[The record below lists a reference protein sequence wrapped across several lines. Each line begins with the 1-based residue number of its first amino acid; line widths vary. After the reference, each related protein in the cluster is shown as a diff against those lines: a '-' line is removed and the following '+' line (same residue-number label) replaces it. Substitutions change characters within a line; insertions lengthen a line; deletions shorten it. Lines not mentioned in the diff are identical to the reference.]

1 MKKLIMITLVGA
13 LSMTVTATAKEGKS
27 FKVCQSYI
35 EQTKAFKKTMG
46 DDKVSLETLAF
57 YKEKM
62 LVHCGNIV
70 SKTKFEKK
78 SFSKMMMKNE
88 KTTTAECR
96 MAIDMASKYS
106 EAPNQ
111 AALIVAA
118 HKENIVDKC
127 GTLVASHISSYCLY
141 DEAK

>member
-1 MKKLIMITLVGA
+1 MITLVSV
-13 LSMTVTATAKEGKS
+13 LSMTITATAKEGKS

-35 EQTKAFKKTMG
+35 DQTKAFKETMG
-46 DDKVSLETLAF
+46 DDKVSQETLEF
-57 YKEKM
+57 YKKKM
-62 LVHCGNIV
+62 LVHCGDIV

-78 SFSKMMMKNE
+78 SFSDMMIKNE
-88 KTTTAECR
+88 NTTTAECR

-106 EAPNQ
+106 EAPTQ
-111 AALIVAA
+111 KAIIVAA
-118 HKENIVDKC
+118 HKENIVDNC